1 MSVVLY
7 ARLILENPVNGRRRV
22 ARRGAVAPW
31 AGGRSRDVRE
41 AALAL
46 FAERGYWGTSMK
58 DIGEALGMRAPSLYN
73 HVVSKQGL
81 LREIVFS
88 TMERALADQREAL
101 GGEGDVALRLRRAT
115 EAHVRQVARYRREVI
130 VTNRE
135 FLSLEEPDR
144 TRLSALR
151 AEFERRLR
159 ETIERGVAEGRFDAR
174 SPRLAAF
181 AILGMTNEVPTWYR
195 EDGSLSEDEIA
206 RRYADLA
213 LRLVGEKGSS

>member
-1 MSVVLY
+1 
-7 ARLILENPVNGRRRV
+7 
-22 ARRGAVAPW
+22 
-31 AGGRSRDVRE
+31 
-41 AALAL
+41 
-46 FAERGYWGTSMK
+46 MK

-101 GGEGDVALRLRRAT
+101 SGEGDVAGRLRRAV
-115 EAHVRQVARYRREVI
+115 EAHVRQTARYRREVI

-144 TRLSALR
+144 TRLSELR
-151 AEFERRLR
+151 TEYERRLR
-159 ETIERGVAEGRFDAR
+159 ETIERGVEEGRFGVE
-174 SPRLAAF
+174 SPRLAAR

-213 LRLVGEKGSS
+213 LRLVGAKNSS